1 MPKHLKQTFTEILHQ
16 NPWTTYSHDIYERP
30 DGEEGDYYYLST
42 RGGAV
47 AIVPIL
53 PDGRLVLTL
62 QFRYLTQRE
71 SIEFP
76 IGGVDPSI
84 DIESNAKKE
93 LLEETGYTAD
103 RLIKLGEFEP
113 SNGIILDNT
122 HVFLA
127 YVSEQGKQDLDN
139 TEEIDVLTRRPD
151 EFQRMVQNGD
161 VTCGQTL
168 AAWALVQSFL
178 TKQDEDS
185 KFLEAP
191 NVKRLTDKIFGLLDF

>member
-1 MPKHLKQTFTEILHQ
+1 MPKHLKQKFTEILHE
-16 NPWTTYSHDIYERP
+16 NPWTTYKHDIYEKP
-30 DGEEGDYYYLST
+30 NGEDGDYYYLES

-47 AIVPIL
+47 IIVPIL
-53 PDGRLVLTL
+53 PDGRLLLTL
-62 QFRYLTQRE
+62 QYRYLDQKE

-76 IGGVDPSI
+76 MGGGEPGVDV
-84 DIESNAKKE
+84 ESNARRE
-93 LLEETGYTAD
+93 LKEETGYTAD
-103 RLIKLGEFEP
+103 RLIKLGAFEP
-113 SNGIILDNT
+113 TNGLMKDMS

-127 YVSEQGKQDLDN
+127 YVSEAGEQETDD
-139 TEEIDVLTRRPD
+139 TEEIEVLARRPD

-168 AAWALVQSFL
+168 AAWALVQSYL
-178 TKQDEDS
+178 SKQDEES